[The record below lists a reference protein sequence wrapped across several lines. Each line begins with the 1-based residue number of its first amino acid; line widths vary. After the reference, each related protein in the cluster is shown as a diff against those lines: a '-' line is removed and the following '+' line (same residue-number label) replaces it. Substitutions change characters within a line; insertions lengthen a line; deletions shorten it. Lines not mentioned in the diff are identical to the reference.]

1 MVEGFQ
7 RQKMR
12 NKIISFM
19 IIALLILPY
28 IPIVSVKAADPLEQY
43 KFWKTKHGKAP
54 VDNFRNYLAYEHL
67 EHLKLIMYLMLLGI
81 YTWNITTDLLLNLES
96 YVLLNPS
103 PLDPSVHNVMKFF
116 IFNLQVAF
124 ILAIAATALY
134 IVFASGTPKKRANA
148 KSMIGRLVVG
158 MLLVSVSPYIMN
170 LFLDF
175 TSGMTA
181 TILNQ
186 ADSKVAATVYTDLL
200 WQTYWPSVVIIMMPM
215 IGHSIEGW
223 THHAVTDVIRNN
235 YRVAST
241 ADSRRDE
248 IIEGLLSQGFPEAEM
263 ADEAGR
269 MMSEQDK
276 IIRQADV
283 SMSSEEK
290 KAAKNMA
297 KGTKWGNFEFFLDN
311 AKVAPRPEQTF
322 AFLMAEMA
330 LVFGIYGFL
339 ALRYIMLMVW
349 TVLFPVS
356 LFLSSF
362 ELTRGIGRNMIEQTI
377 FWSILQIFYAITIDV
392 IAVGFV
398 ILPKG
403 FDYFGLGLQFAGI
416 NIFFISFFS
425 IAAAI
430 LLMLTPILVLMLS
443 QRLTQMDL
451 G

>member
-1 MVEGFQ
+1 
-7 RQKMR
+7 MR
-12 NKIISFM
+12 NKIITFTV
-19 IIALLILPY
+19 IALLILPY
-28 IPIVSVKAADPLEQY
+28 LSIVSVQAADPLEHY
-43 KFWKTKHGKAP
+43 KFWKTKHGKTP
-54 VDNFRNYLAYEHL
+54 VDNLRNFLAVEHL
-67 EHLKLIMYLMLLGI
+67 EHLKLIVYLMLLGI
-81 YTWNITTDLLLNLES
+81 YTWNITTDLILNLEA

-103 PLDPSVHNVMKFF
+103 PLDPSVLNVMNFF

-134 IVFASGTPKKRANA
+134 IVFASGTPKKRAKA

-175 TSGMTA
+175 TSGMAA

-186 ADSKVAATVYTDLL
+186 ADSKIAATVYTDLL
-200 WQTYWPSVVIIMMPM
+200 WKTYWPSVLIIGLPMM
-215 IGHSIEGW
+215 GHSVEGW
-223 THHAVTDVIRNN
+223 SHHAVKDVIINK

-241 ADSRRDE
+241 ADARRDE
-248 IIEGLLSQGFPEAEM
+248 IIEGLLSQGNPEANI
-263 ADEAGR
+263 ADDAGR
-269 MMSEQDK
+269 MMREQDK
-276 IIRQADV
+276 LIRRDDTPP
-283 SMSSEEK
+283 SSAEK
-290 KAAKNMA
+290 TAAKNMA
-297 KGTKWGNFEFFLDN
+297 KGTKWGNFEFMLDN
-311 AKVAPRPEQTF
+311 MKIAPKPEQTF

-330 LVFGIYGFL
+330 LVIGLYGFL
-339 ALRYIMLMVW
+339 ALRYIMLMIW

-362 ELTRGIGRNMIEQTI
+362 ELTRGIGRNMIEQTV
-377 FWSILQIFYAITIDV
+377 FWSILQVFYAITIDV
-392 IAVGFV
+392 IAVGFI

-403 FDYFGLGLQFAGI
+403 FDYFGLGMQFAGI
-416 NIFFISFFS
+416 NLFFISFFS